1 MRKSFNKNPL
11 VSVIMPVYNGS
22 NFVAEAIESVL
33 NQDYKNLELIVVN
46 DGSTDNTLLILRQY
60 QSFPQV
66 KIISYKNNK
75 GESAAANIGFKA
87 SRGEFIARMDADDI
101 CRVDRIS
108 KQVKF
113 MLANSETIVLGTQAD
128 VINEEGKITGK
139 KTFPFDHKS
148 IYETYGIF
156 HPMLHP
162 SCMFRRSLLPNQKQL
177 WEDAREP
184 NDDYYTLFRFLK
196 FGKFANLKESLIGY
210 RIHSNNKSLQHVRQK
225 VLHAMQIRIDA
236 IRYFG
241 YRPTVK
247 AVVINIVQLIGICIL
262 PERFI
267 LLGYFVLR
275 GITSPKPNISPT
287 KRIAVALQEAF
298 SIAF

>member
-22 NFVAEAIESVL
+22 NFVAEAIEGVL
-33 NQDYKNLELIVVN
+33 NQDYKNLELIIVN
-46 DGSTDNTLLILRQY
+46 DGSTDSTLSILRQF
-60 QSFPQV
+60 QSFPQI

-87 SRGEFIARMDADDI
+87 SQGEFVARMDADDI
-101 CRVDRIS
+101 CRFDRIS

-113 MLANSETIVLGTQAD
+113 MLANLETIVLGTQAD

-287 KRIAVALQEAF
+287 KRIAIALQEAF